1 MASILTFRPDFRT
14 KLISTLIESM
24 VDPRLGFDVEGIIR
38 KVIVVGPDG
47 TGKTT
52 FVNQMAEAF
61 ENKYNHPC
69 PTFHHN
75 LNTGISWYESMG
87 KGNGFA
93 ASMEG
98 DLLSK
103 NWYIYDR
110 HPAIDYP
117 VYEMAT
123 RGGCSFT
130 EDHPSNYPDRP
141 YSTWFMRPVVRSALR
156 DSIVVFLRDQK
167 VKPSAE
173 RGDPDAIVDCLDNIR
188 KEYSDVIDEL
198 IRTDDA
204 LTWSHDV
211 VIFEEVVS

>member
-1 MASILTFRPDFRT
+1 MASRITFRPDFRA
-14 KLISTLIESM
+14 KLISMLVESM
-24 VDPRLGFDVEGIIR
+24 VEPRLGLDEGIVR

-52 FVNQMAEAF
+52 FVNQLAEAF
-61 ENKYNHPC
+61 EDTYGRPC

-75 LNTGISWYESMG
+75 LHTGIAWYASMG

-98 DLLSK
+98 NLLSK
-103 NWYIYDR
+103 NWYVYDR

-117 VYEMAT
+117 VYERAI
-123 RGGCSFT
+123 RGGGTFA
-130 EDHPSNYPDRP
+130 EDHPSDYPSRP
-141 YSTWFMRPVVRSALR
+141 YSTWFMRPVVRSAII
-156 DSIVVFLRDQK
+156 DAIIVVLRDQK
-167 VKPSAE
+167 VKPSVE
-173 RGDPDAIVDCLDNIR
+173 RGDPDDVVERLDGIR
-188 KEYSDVIDEL
+188 KEYSEVLEEL
-198 IRTDDA
+198 TRYDNA